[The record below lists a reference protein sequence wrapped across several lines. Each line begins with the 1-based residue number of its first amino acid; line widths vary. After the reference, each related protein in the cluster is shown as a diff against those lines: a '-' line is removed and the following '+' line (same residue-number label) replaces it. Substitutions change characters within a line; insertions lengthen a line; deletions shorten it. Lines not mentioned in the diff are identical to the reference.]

1 MNLNIDQTMTGELMQ
16 AGSMQVF
23 SIDDSYVKNK
33 TGFMRIE
40 LAQCHGETDIKFI
53 EDFYD
58 QKKKNPIA
66 TYEKH
71 AQFGREYI
79 FI

>member
-40 LAQCHGETDIKFI
+40 FEDKNSFFVFIQIQFSHYVLRIMTD
-53 EDFYD
+53 ERVS
-58 QKKKNPIA
+58 
-66 TYEKH
+66 
-71 AQFGREYI
+71 GRL
-79 FI
+79 F

>member
-40 LAQCHGETDIKFI
+40 LA
-53 EDFYD
+53 
-58 QKKKNPIA
+58 
-66 TYEKH
+66 
-71 AQFGREYI
+71 
-79 FI
+79 